1 MSVFAKLAQYET
13 FRSFRHRN
21 YRRFYAGNLL
31 SNTGTWIQRIAQ
43 DWLVL
48 DLTHSAQS
56 LGLVTALQFGPAIFF
71 SLHGGSLAD
80 RFDKRRWV
88 IWTNTVAALCA
99 FAVGALVETGHVTIS
114 WIYVIATVLGIAS
127 AVQAPIWQTLVHDL
141 VGRADLSNA
150 IALNSTNFNI
160 GRLIGPALSGYL
172 IAAFGTGPSFIINGF
187 TYAASIFA
195 LSTMRTSEFFDD
207 TSETR
212 GQVKAGVRAGLT
224 YLRTR
229 RDIIVVLVLVGFAGT
244 FGLNY
249 QMYMALMSR
258 KVFEIQA
265 DSFGLLGSCMA
276 VGSVCGALFVARR
289 KVVPTAGLVR
299 ILVLAFGCVT
309 ALSPLAPTYALYAL
323 TLPICGFAA
332 LNMLS
337 TANAYVQS
345 TTDAAYRGRIMGVY
359 MLVFIGGT
367 PIGSLSLGWFA
378 ENVNVRLAIVLCGT
392 IVTAVAALTL
402 LVHVPVPAAGSLD
415 IDDDGTLE
423 SPRG

>member
-1 MSVFAKLAQYET
+1 MSVFAQLSRYDT

-48 DLTHSAQS
+48 DLTHSPQS
-56 LGLVTALQFGPAIFF
+56 LGIVTALQFGPAILF

-88 IWTNTVAALCA
+88 MWTNAAAALCA
-99 FAVGALVETGHVTIS
+99 FAVGALVETGHVTIT
-114 WIYVIATVLGIAS
+114 WVYVMATVLGVAS

-172 IAAFGTGPSFIINGF
+172 IAGFGTGPSFIINGL
-187 TYAASIFA
+187 TYAASIYA
-195 LSTMRTSEFFDD
+195 LATMRASEFFDD

-212 GQVKAGVRAGLT
+212 GVVKAGVRAGLS
-224 YLRTR
+224 YVRTR
-229 RDIIVVLVLVGFAGT
+229 RDIIVVLVLIGVSGT

-258 KVFEIQA
+258 NVFEIQA

-276 VGSVCGALFVARR
+276 VGSVSGALFVARR
-289 KVVPTAGLVR
+289 KAVPTAALVR
-299 ILVLAFGCVT
+299 WLVLAFGCVT
-309 ALSPLAPTYALYAL
+309 ALAPLAPTYVVYAL
-323 TLPICGFAA
+323 ALPVCGFTA

-337 TANAYVQS
+337 TANAYVQG
-345 TTDAAYRGRIMGVY
+345 TTDAAYRGRVMGVY

-367 PIGSLSLGWFA
+367 PIGSMSLGWFA
-378 ENVNVRLAIVLCGT
+378 ENVNVRLAIVLCGSLVA
-392 IVTAVAALTL
+392 IVAAMTMF
-402 LVHVPVPAAGSLD
+402 VPLPSADPARLEVE
-415 IDDDGTLE
+415 DDGTLE